1 VSSVDDITQH
11 DVEEVGFLDV
21 SEVNDGES
29 QDAVEDGQAVVDGL
43 EGFLL
48 KDGAPQQS
56 TYAAGYGSTGSN
68 YAEETVV
75 GELDFHVCF
84 VVDRYHLSEVGA

>member
-1 VSSVDDITQH
+1 MSSVDDIAQH

-48 KDGAPQQS
+48 KDRAPQ
-56 TYAAGYGSTGSN
+56 
-68 YAEETVV
+68 
-75 GELDFHVCF
+75 
-84 VVDRYHLSEVGA
+84 